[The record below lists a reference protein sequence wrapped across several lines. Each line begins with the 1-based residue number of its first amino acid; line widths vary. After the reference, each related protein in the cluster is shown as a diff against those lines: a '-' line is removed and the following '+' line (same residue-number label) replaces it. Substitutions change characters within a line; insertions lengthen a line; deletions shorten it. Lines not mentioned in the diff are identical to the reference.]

1 MSKINPLMK
10 NSSTTVERLAGGF
23 GAKAAKQSNE
33 LNLRRAV
40 LANLLWE
47 DIAYMDGMSVA
58 EEIKRLIPLCDP
70 NYVAQI
76 AIEARVMQKLRHTP
90 LFIVSEMCRYKEHN
104 ALVGEILPK
113 IITRADMLT
122 DFLAIYWHDDKR
134 KLTNQV
140 KKGLAKSFYNF
151 QEYHYGKYDRD
162 AAIKIR
168 DVMFLVHPKPRNE
181 KEAKLFADIA
191 NRTLKTPDTWEVAL
205 SRGDDKKLTWE
216 RLILERKLGGL
227 AFLRNLANMQKAQV
241 SQTVIS
247 QGFEN
252 LSANMLLPLDFYKA
266 IKMNKGYSNEIND
279 AMIKSYSQ
287 LPKLKGKSLIIIDV
301 SGSMNSNLS
310 GKSMF
315 TRKEAAFAMALLAA
329 QQCEDYEIVV
339 TAGNDS
345 RGIGAHEVLPKQVYG
360 MKLIDAINEANTRV
374 GWGGIF
380 TRQCLEYC
388 QTQFP
393 QEQFERVIV
402 FSDSQD
408 CDRTN
413 SKPKP
418 FGKYNYI
425 CDVSCHTKGIK
436 YNGLWTAEIS
446 GFSEHF
452 LTYIAAYEGIE
463 NLFEIE

>member
-1 MSKINPLMK
+1 MK
-10 NSSTTVERLAGGF
+10 TSSTSVDRLAGGF

-47 DIAYMDGMSVA
+47 DIAYMDGKHVS
-58 EEIKRLIPLCDP
+58 EEIQRLIPLCDP
-70 NYVAQI
+70 NYVAQL
-76 AIEARVMQKLRHTP
+76 AIEARIMQKLRHTP
-90 LFIVSEMCRYKEHN
+90 LFIVSEMCRYKGHN

-122 DFLAIYWHDDKR
+122 DFLAIYWHDEKR
-134 KLTNQV
+134 KLTNQA

-168 DVMFLVHPKPRNE
+168 DVMFLVHPKPRND

-191 NRTLKTPDTWEVAL
+191 NRTLTTPDTWEVAL
-205 SRGDDKKLTWE
+205 SRGDDKKMTWE
-216 RLILERKLGGL
+216 RLIVDRKIGGL

-241 SQTVIS
+241 SPTVIS
-247 QGFEN
+247 KGFEN
-252 LSANMLLPLDFYKA
+252 LSANVLLPLDFFKA
-266 IKMNKGYSNEIND
+266 MKMNPKYADEINT
-279 AMIKSYSQ
+279 AMINSYSQ

-301 SGSMNSNLS
+301 SGSMNSRLS
-310 GKSMF
+310 DKSMF
-315 TRKEAAFAMALLAA
+315 TRKEAAFAMVLLAA
-329 QQCEDYEIVV
+329 QQCEDCRIVV

-345 RGIGAHEVLPKQVYG
+345 YGIGAHEVLPKQIYG
-360 MKLIDAINEANTRV
+360 KKLIEAINNANARV

-413 SKPKP
+413 TKPQP

-425 CDVSCHTKGIK
+425 CDVSCHTKGIN
-436 YNGLWTAEIS
+436 YQGLWTAEIS

-452 LTYIAAYEGIE
+452 LTYIAAYEGVE

>member
-1 MSKINPLMK
+1 MK
-10 NSSTTVERLAGGF
+10 TSSTTVERLAGGF

-47 DIAYMDGMSVA
+47 DIAYMDGMRVS

-70 NYVAQI
+70 NYVAQLT
-76 AIEARVMQKLRHTP
+76 IEARIMQKLRHTP
-90 LFIVSEMCRYKEHN
+90 LFIVSEMCRYKDHN

-122 DFLAIYWHDDKR
+122 DFLAIYWHDEKR

-140 KKGLAKSFYNF
+140 KKGLAQSFYNF

-168 DVMFLVHPKPRNE
+168 DVMFLVHPKPRND
-181 KEAKLFADIA
+181 KEAKLFANIA
-191 NRTLKTPDTWEVAL
+191 NRTLQTPDTWEVAL

-227 AFLRNLANMQKAQV
+227 AFLRNLSNMQKAQV
-241 SQTVIS
+241 SSAVIS

-266 IKMNKGYSNEIND
+266 IKMNKDYSNEINA
-279 AMIKSYSQ
+279 AMVKSYSQ

-301 SGSMNSNLS
+301 SGSMNSKLS
-310 GKSMF
+310 DKSMF

-329 QQCEDYEIVV
+329 QQCEDYEMVV
-339 TAGNDS
+339 TAGNDVK
-345 RGIGAHEVLPKQVYG
+345 GIGAHEVLPKQVYG
-360 MKLIDAINEANTRV
+360 MDLINAIENANTRV

-380 TRQCLEYC
+380 TRQCLEFC
-388 QTQFP
+388 QKQFP

-413 SKPKP
+413 TKPQP

-425 CDVSCHTKGIK
+425 CDVSCHTKGIN

-452 LTYIAAYEGIE
+452 LTYIAAYEGVE